1 MVQKL
6 FKKHVFN
13 LAQNWSS
20 KLQLTT
26 ARPTPKPTSEAPPST
41 TKTDNQHKR
50 DRLFV
55 GDKLG
60 VNEILVSNNHLYE
73 ARLLEDGKVVIS
85 PRGGGYIRF
94 VIGSDGLKRGSGE
107 KIEYLEMLCDGQI
120 VVSVSNDVHGRNGS
134 KTWRQV
140 PLMGDYPRQNCNDS
154 DVCVLII
161 EDDGHLVAYRK
172 NPPESSKDA
181 FFSAIDCKF
190 WLL

>member
-1 MVQKL
+1 L
-6 FKKHVFN
+6 FKKHGFN

-20 KLQLTT
+20 EQLQLTT
-26 ARPTPKPTSEAPPST
+26 ARSTPKPTSEPLPST
-41 TKTDNQHKR
+41 ITTNNQPKR

-60 VNEILVSNNHLYE
+60 VNEVLVSDNHLYE
-73 ARLLEDGKVVIS
+73 ARFLDDGKVVIG

-94 VIGSDGLKRGSGE
+94 VIGSDDLKRGSGE
-107 KIEYLEMLCDGQI
+107 KIEYLEMLPDGQI

-140 PLMGDYPRQNCNDS
+140 PLMADYPRENCNDS
-154 DVCVLII
+154 DGVCVLIM

-172 NPPESSKDA
+172 NPPDSSKDA
-181 FFSAIDCKF
+181 FFSAIDCRL